1 MLLFGDMNK
10 QDDLTEAD
18 LIWKALADG
27 TRREILDCLAERP
40 LTTGELAERFKDSH
54 CRTAVMKHLGILVR
68 ANLVV
73 VRRTGRQRW
82 NYLNP
87 VPIQRVC
94 DRWISKH
101 VKHMASALS
110 RLKDFVEEREENQKA
125 SRKHKTS
132 HSGTS

>member
-1 MLLFGDMNK
+1 MNK
-10 QDDLTEAD
+10 QDDLAEAD
-18 LIWKALADG
+18 LIWKALADSM
-27 TRREILDCLAERP
+27 RREILDCLAERP
-40 LTTGELAERFKDSH
+40 LTTGELAERFQESH
-54 CRTAVMKHLGILVR
+54 CRTAVMKHLEILVR

-94 DRWISKH
+94 DRWISQH

-110 RLKDFVEEREENQKA
+110 RLKDFVEEREENQKS

-132 HSGTS
+132 HSETS